1 MPASKNRREQGELQG
16 AAQRVTRQLY
26 VSAETNLQVMLE
38 PHTMIGRRTR
48 KGQAVRFPSL
58 KRRPL
63 RTGMSDNGVA
73 VEAYLQ
79 VSRNQHATQQ
89 ITRAAGYWR
98 PDAV

>member
-16 AAQRVTRQLY
+16 AAQRVTR
-26 VSAETNLQVMLE
+26 
-38 PHTMIGRRTR
+38 HTMMGRRTR
-48 KGQAVRFPSL
+48 KGQAVRFLSL

-63 RTGMSDNGVA
+63 RSGVS
-73 VEAYLQ
+73 E
-79 VSRNQHATQQ
+79 HATQQ